1 MKTRNTFTLTATLM
15 IALIALVAIGCSSN
29 NPVSGNSGVNSV
41 SGDNNG
47 SFRAGASVEWY
58 GLATMVNPETNELG
72 ISSQAGLIVVAEG
85 AEIVYKDGGN
95 ETPITI
101 SEINVGDSLEARGD
115 IQGDGSLL
123 ADRVRVRAADDN
135 NNNDTEL
142 HGRVESIDA
151 AGRTMTL
158 VGFPNLINVLP
169 TAEVVHKVSSGTDL
183 PIGLDEIIV
192 GDSVEVRGTLQ
203 SDNSLSADRVRLR
216 DEEDHHSDLEF
227 KTTITSID
235 YENGTMTVA
244 SRPETILIDANTFIY
259 AELDSDSVMNI
270 TVAKVTTDGGDDDG
284 NDDDDD
290 KVKTRLSI
298 THLTVGDSVEVYADI
313 IDASTLY
320 AVAIELEDGAF
331 ESQNEVEFKDV
342 LAMVDVV
349 NGWVTFENQT
359 MTGIVVG
366 TTKLWGYQN
375 ETITL
380 DMFNPGEIVEVHGF
394 AVSETEFQIILME
407 KENNF

>member
-29 NPVSGNSGVNSV
+29 NPVSGNSEAFSV

-58 GLATMVNPETNELG
+58 GLATMVNPGTNELG
-72 ISSQAGLIVVAEG
+72 ISSHAGLIVVAEG

-101 SEINVGDSLEARGD
+101 SEINVGDSLEARGNM
-115 IQGDGSLL
+115 QGDGSLL

-135 NNNDTEL
+135 NNNETEL

-151 AGRTMTL
+151 TARTMTL

-169 TAEVVHKVSSGTDL
+169 TAEVVHKVSSGTNL
-183 PIGLDEIIV
+183 PIGLDEIFV

-203 SDNSLSADRVRLR
+203 PDNSLSADRVRLR
-216 DEEDHHSDLEF
+216 DEEDHHGDLEF
-227 KTTITSID
+227 KSSITSID

-259 AELDSDSVMNI
+259 VELDSDSVMNM
-270 TVAKVTTDGGDDDG
+270 TFAKVTTGGGDDDG
-284 NDDDDD
+284 DDDDD

-298 THLTVGDSVEVYADI
+298 THLTVGDSVEVHADI

-320 AVAIELEDGAF
+320 ALAIELEDGAF
-331 ESQNEVEFKDV
+331 ESQNEVEFKDF
-342 LAMVDVV
+342 LATVDVV
-349 NGWVTFENQT
+349 NGLVTFQNQS
-359 MTGIVVG
+359 MTGVVVS

-380 DMFNPGEIVEVHGF
+380 DMFTPGEIVEVHGF
-394 AVSETEFQIILME
+394 AISGTEFQILLME